1 MYYAEGT
8 HEPIIDQATFD
19 KAQERLRIL
28 AQQTSNR
35 KKPTHSAFSG
45 LIRCGLCGN
54 TYKRVTYR
62 KKHYWNCTTFQ
73 TKGKSECAAK
83 RIPEETLEVLTCEVL
98 GEGSIDSDMVRSKI
112 TAIRA
117 EKNNVIVFCLDDGS
131 EIVKRWKDRSRAESW
146 TPEMKEKARQRALQ
160 ARRKKE

>member
-8 HEPIIDQATFD
+8 HEPIIDQETFD
-19 KAQERLRIL
+19 KAQERLGVL
-28 AQQTSNR
+28 AQQAANR
-35 KKPTHSAFSG
+35 KKPTRSAFSG
-45 LIRCGLCGN
+45 LIRCGLCDN
-54 TYKRVTYR
+54 TYKRITYR

-83 RIPEETLEVLTCEVL
+83 RIPEETLEALTCEVL
-98 GEGSIDSDMVRSKI
+98 GEVSVNSDKVRSKI

-117 EKNNVIVFCLDDGS
+117 EKDNRVVFCMGDGS
-131 EIVKRWKDRSRAESW
+131 EIVKRWTDRSRAESW